1 MDRITDAAK
10 TLTARF
16 EQTTDG
22 GMLLELHNPFDDVF
36 LKFDMGI
43 MPLDGNDLRRTSS
56 CPVAKTSLESWPYP
70 IFQVVLANGRAPPK
84 ADTATL
90 RCE

>member
-1 MDRITDAAK
+1 M
-10 TLTARF
+10 
-16 EQTTDG
+16 
-22 GMLLELHNPFDDVF
+22 F

-56 CPVAKTSLESWPYP
+56 CPVAKTSLESRPYP
-70 IFQVVLANGRAPPK
+70 IFRLVLANGRALPK
-84 ADTATL
+84 VDAAAL